1 MAGASGSCAATGTS
15 IGQTNS
21 VSSTTCTYVQ
31 AGKKYIQGNSMYWTY
46 GNKVYGTSTA
56 TTSSIMTVG
65 NSMDIW
71 MGTAHA
77 DTTY

>member
-1 MAGASGSCAATGTS
+1 
-15 IGQTNS
+15 
-21 VSSTTCTYVQ
+21 VQ